1 MCLGRLLCLQQ
12 CLLGSLVLGDVLA
25 GADHAYRV
33 SGLIVDHL
41 GNLAD
46 MEDRAVRVH
55 HAVLDGKALAALGGG
70 ERVEHAAGVVGMH
83 ASKEDVDM
91 RLDLAGPIA
100 EDEIGR
106 AHVRTPVTNAQ
117 LVCRLR
123 LEKKKQNIQKIK
135 NTRI

>member
-1 MCLGRLLCLQQ
+1 MGGLGRLLFLEQ
-12 CLLGSLVLGDVLA
+12 CQLGILVLGDVLA

-70 ERVEHAAGVVGMH
+70 ERVEQAAGVGGMP
-83 ASKEDVDM
+83 ASKE
-91 RLDLAGPIA
+91 
-100 EDEIGR
+100 EIGR
-106 AHVRTPVTNAQ
+106 ASRRERARPYV
-117 LVCRLR
+117 
-123 LEKKKQNIQKIK
+123 
-135 NTRI
+135 

>member
-91 RLDLAGPIA
+91 RPDLAGPIA
-100 EDEIGR
+100 EDRSEEHTSELTSLMR
-106 AHVRTPVTNAQ
+106 
-117 LVCRLR
+117 
-123 LEKKKQNIQKIK
+123 K
-135 NTRI
+135 

>member
-1 MCLGRLLCLQQ
+1 
-12 CLLGSLVLGDVLA
+12 
-25 GADHAYRV
+25 
-33 SGLIVDHL
+33 
-41 GNLAD
+41 

-100 EDEIGR
+100 EDVELL
-106 AHVRTPVTNAQ
+106 VRPDRDPAAQ
-117 LVCRLR
+117 VVLPTAAPGDSLGFDAPAAALLR
-123 LEKKKQNIQKIK
+123 SAGHRVGKEGD
-135 NTRI
+135 R